1 MVVLPLSKLPRDF
14 DVDPNAPAGARTTSN
29 DGSANW
35 LRITSAATLV
45 TGGALLLAGKHRL
58 GLAVAA
64 TGTSLA
70 LLDQQDSMKKWWA
83 LLPGY
88 IVQVQTVLNHVEE
101 AVEEFSKQ
109 REKIGGVL
117 GR

>member
-14 DVDPNAPAGARTTSN
+14 DVDPNAPRGVKTTSN
-29 DGSANW
+29 DSPVNW
-35 LRITSAATLV
+35 LQITSAATLV
-45 TGGALLLAGKHRL
+45 TGGALLLAGKRRL
-58 GLAVAA
+58 GLAVAV

-70 LLDQQDSMKKWWA
+70 LVDQQDSMKKWWA

-88 IVQVQTVLNHVEE
+88 IAQVQNVLNQVDE
-101 AVEEFSKQ
+101 AVEEFAEQ
-109 REKIGGVL
+109 REKIGSIL

>member
-29 DGSANW
+29 DCSVNW
-35 LRITSAATLV
+35 LRVTSAATLV
-45 TGGALLLAGKHRL
+45 TGGALLLAGKQRL

-88 IVQVQTVLNHVEE
+88 IVQVQSILNQVEE
-101 AVEEFSKQ
+101 AVDEFAKQ
-109 REKIGGVL
+109 REKIGSVL